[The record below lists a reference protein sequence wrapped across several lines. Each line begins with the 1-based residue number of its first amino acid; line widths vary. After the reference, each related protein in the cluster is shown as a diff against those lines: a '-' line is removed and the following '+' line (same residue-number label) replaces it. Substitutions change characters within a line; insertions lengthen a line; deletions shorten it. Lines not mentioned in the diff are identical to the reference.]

1 MEIFKAAS
9 KQMDNSSTLNL
20 KHQNTMDIKNTNE
33 IKSNEVIASEHI
45 STNKKDIS
53 KDLKKITDK
62 LNMNIKD
69 LNTNIRFSYND
80 KIDSLYINVEDK
92 TNGKV
97 IRKIPS
103 EEAMRLTAYF
113 KEIVGMLFD
122 KKE

>member
-9 KQMDNSSTLNL
+9 KQMDNSATLNL
-20 KHQNTMDIKNTNE
+20 KHQHTIDIKNTNE

-45 STNKKDIS
+45 GANKKDIS
-53 KDLKKITDK
+53 EDLKKITDK

-92 TNGKV
+92 ANGNV